1 MMLLSQKLCYKYA
14 LITFLFF
21 GLQGIVSTGGA
32 LETAFPDIPIPI
44 PFTAGRSFHLNISI
58 MWPLFGI
65 TGIIYFFFG
74 REAGREIYS
83 LKLIEAN
90 FWLFLVTI
98 ITILGSLVLGFNEGI
113 EYLEALRPLKVG
125 IAVSISILFYN
136 LIRTYIVSKVPK
148 SRATLVSIL
157 AGSCTLIVFFIPNIL
172 RYSHPVAEE
181 FLKFWVVHLWEEM
194 SLELIGTGVL
204 AAVLVTLPGMQRST
218 IENVLY
224 LDIIVMVVTGV
235 LATGHHYYWAG
246 GPSYW
251 IWVGGAFSTIQIVPI
266 FLLLY
271 SIMKTVKLQYFS
283 QLGQREKIV
292 MAMIASSMFYHIF
305 GAGLLGFL
313 MAIPAVNKY
322 IHGTYITSAHS
333 HLAVFGVFGFLVLA
347 LSYYIFFS
355 EIVLDKKSY
364 WFSWI
369 GILLLNGGLLTMST
383 ALLVA
388 GGLQSHFWYVLGLTV
403 GETNQGILPWMLLRL
418 AGGLTYTAGSSLLT
432 YVIIKKAW
440 SNFSLCFPSL
450 KELEQQRCIELK
462 DLHNG
467 FQQLVVTASKL
478 EQALSKTKLLLDK
491 YLKIKP

>member
-1 MMLLSQKLCYKYA
+1 MLTSQKLCYKFA

-21 GLQGIVSTGGA
+21 GLQGIVSLGGA
-32 LETAFPDIPIPI
+32 WETAFPDTPIPI
-44 PFTAGRSFHLNISI
+44 PYTAGRSFHLNISI

-65 TGIIYFFFG
+65 TGIIYYFFG
-74 REAGREIYS
+74 SEAGREIYS

-90 FWLFLVTI
+90 FWIFLASIV
-98 ITILGSLVLGFNEGI
+98 TILGSLVLGFNEGI

-125 IAVSISILFYN
+125 IAAAISILFYN
-136 LIRTYIVSKVPK
+136 LIRTYIVAEAPK
-148 SRATLVSIL
+148 SRGTLVSIL
-157 AGSCTLIVFFIPNIL
+157 AGSFTLIVFFIPNIL

-204 AAVLVTLPGMQRST
+204 AAVVMTLPGMQRST

-224 LDIIVMVVTGV
+224 LDIIIMVVTGV

-246 GPSYW
+246 GPAYW
-251 IWVGGAFSTIQIVPI
+251 IWVGGAFSTIQVVPI
-266 FLLLY
+266 LLLIY
-271 SIMKTVKLQYFS
+271 SIMKTVKIQYFY
-283 QLGQREKIV
+283 QLGQREKMV
-292 MAMIASSMFYHIF
+292 MAMVASSIFYHIF

-364 WFSWI
+364 LFSWI
-369 GILLLNGGLLTMST
+369 GILLLNGGLLIMSM

-388 GGLQSHFWYVLGLTV
+388 GGLQSHFWYVLRLTV
-403 GETNQGILPWMLLRL
+403 GETNQGIFPWLLLRL

-432 YVIIKKAW
+432 YVIIAKAW
-440 SNFSLCFPSL
+440 SNFPLCFPALRQLEKQRCLEL
-450 KELEQQRCIELK
+450 KE
-462 DLHNG
+462 LHNG
-467 FQQLVVTASKL
+467 FQQLAGTANNL
-478 EQALSKTKLLLDK
+478 EQTLRKTKLLLDK